1 MNILNWTINITL
13 IIFTASYAIHSN
25 SKTYEALDVHLRQ
38 ENIEAKAISK
48 GGHTGDCIL
57 LSLMN
62 KTFDSLYIR
71 VEPGRRLIS
80 EEFETQDILIVKE
93 ELICLGPK
101 ETKTVTLN
109 GYCCQSSLKSPHKE
123 EEFSIG
129 IMEDKPLVEL
139 AEFINFGEYSKGA
152 IQSAIWVISN
162 NHKIASVCA
171 GDNENDKKLRRRV
184 AEITE
189 KPDPWYCIKY
199 EEQDSVVF
207 SDKHTLIT
215 GDFSYY
221 IKHYCTIDIV
231 IRNNKSGLLT
241 ILANDIPYQMGHYTY
256 NLEQLIIGWP
266 KGKYEL
272 LVIEDNS
279 NYILKKEIEL

>member
-1 MNILNWTINITL
+1 MFCINSEAKTYINIATL
-13 IIFTASYAIHSN
+13 LNQNA
-25 SKTYEALDVHLRQ
+25 
-38 ENIEAKAISK
+38 IEARVLSH
-48 GGHTGDCIL
+48 GGHTAECISVWL
-57 LSLMN
+57 ANKLS
-62 KTFDSLYIR
+62 DSLFIR

-80 EEFETQDILIVKE
+80 INIETQDILIVKE

-101 ETKTVTLN
+101 ETKTLTLN

-189 KPDPWYCIKY
+189 RLDPWYCIKY